1 MPRKVTLAD
10 VSRAAEV
17 GVATVSRALG
27 DHPDVSEATRQR
39 VRAVARS
46 LGYRP
51 SATARAL
58 RTGEY
63 RAISVIVPDAG
74 WGWWEPVVRAAF
86 KAAAEVGYYL
96 MAHPVAGTKG
106 GAAAI
111 VEALANVPT
120 DGVIVIGV
128 PDQDG
133 VREACDRIAL
143 PAIAIDDTSRT
154 VRFPTIS
161 AQNREGARL
170 AVEHLISLGR
180 RSIALLRPNMGM
192 ETDNWGDGLFIDHRT
207 LGYRDALDSAGITF
221 DESLIIDCTDPF
233 NETRKHWRELEA
245 ELSTGVRIDAM
256 FCAADTMAAAA
267 LRTLRAHGLKV
278 PEDVS
283 IVGFDDER
291 AAILVDPQLTT
302 IRQPYEEM
310 GCYAV
315 ELLLRKI
322 QGEHVD
328 IRRYE
333 FVTELVRRSST
344 DEPER
349 LAKPEAQRNDPKP
362 VGVQQA

>member
-1 MPRKVTLAD
+1 M
-10 VSRAAEV
+10 
-17 GVATVSRALG
+17 
-27 DHPDVSEATRQR
+27 TRQR

-133 VREACDRIAL
+133 VCEACDRIAL

-180 RSIALLRPNMGM
+180 RSIALLRPNIGV

-207 LGYRDALDSAGITF
+207 LGYRDALDSAGIAF
-221 DESLIIDCTDPF
+221 NESLIIDCTDPF

-349 LAKPEAQRNDPKP
+349 LAKPD
-362 VGVQQA
+362 GTT